1 MLPTKAIRLDR
12 IRACV
17 CDLSDNGIDLEHAD
31 DNGIDRV
38 VHEHIDY
45 FQLMLGYD
53 TDASEVL
60 ELLRSRTPLNRR
72 DADES

>member
-1 MLPTKAIRLDR
+1 MLPAIAIRRDR

-31 DNGIDRV
+31 DRGLDRV
-38 VHEHIDY
+38 VREHIDY

-53 TDASEVL
+53 SDPGEVL
-60 ELLRSRTPLNRR
+60 DLIKSRG
-72 DADES
+72 D

>member
-17 CDLSDNGIDLEHAD
+17 CDLCDNGIDIEHAD
-31 DNGIDRV
+31 DRGLDRV

-53 TDASEVL
+53 TDPGEVL
-60 ELLRSRTPLNRR
+60 QLLKSQ
-72 DADES
+72 AAH